1 MTTRSGADRGL
12 HPGEATGEV
21 VVLDAPLSFWG
32 GFDPRS
38 GLVIDGHHPQHGANL
53 TETILVM
60 PSGRGSSSSSSVLA
74 EAIRLGTAPAA
85 ILLGEVDPIVVLG
98 ALVAREL
105 YGTRIPVAALMP
117 ETYRSLTSGET
128 ATVRVSE
135 GTVEIAD
142 DFRLTPPSDQIVA
155 NGKED
160 DGLRRQ

>member
-1 MTTRSGADRGL
+1 MTTRSGGDRGL

-32 GFDPRS
+32 GFDPHS

-53 TETILVM
+53 TGTVLVM

-85 ILLGEVDPIVVLG
+85 ILLGEDDPIVVLG

-105 YGTRIPVAALMP
+105 YGTRVLVATLSA
-117 ETYRSLTSGET
+117 ETYRSLKSGET
-128 ATVRVSE
+128 VTVSAV
-135 GTVEIAD
+135 
-142 DFRLTPPSDQIVA
+142 
-155 NGKED
+155 
-160 DGLRRQ
+160 DGGFSLDR